1 MANFFS
7 VHPNEK
13 KLLAIIDNMH
23 DFLKGTRV
31 PENLRGVIKDD
42 ITRFAYPFLN
52 GIGNIVLN
60 NTNNIMDYIK
70 QLTNRK
76 VSAISTIEDETVSY
90 YEQKY
95 KAELRTNKRKKYTY
109 DDLYNEINTIF
120 NNNVDEFLTSISDID
135 IVELEFDN
143 GASFATFP
151 IDKKK
156 KIGEFITKFYF
167 PQSDDQNNEINF
179 TFDGGSGIFNK
190 FLETFE
196 QCKNLII
203 PQNISDS
210 ACTTIGHFNKSPTRI
225 IYKFPISTSTP
236 DGARYNCSSNVLT
249 DGIFDIYFTD
259 NQFGA
264 GKKNTAFDFNIEK
277 ISPNSIV
284 SLKYDENTNQGPGVT
299 YLAKCM
305 YHNGGI
311 GTFPSPATSSI
322 MKINDIYT
330 RFGSDS
336 NKDEYKKLLLDMKR
350 DGDWGPPDACNKLIE
365 SGMQKIVLGSG
376 DRLCNLK
383 TRFEQLN
390 CVYINDDELILYRFQ
405 RDQHMLLN
413 VISSH
418 INTIEDAID
427 SLNELPI
434 LNHDFSVLETLSKCG
449 ITKNFRFKSDTIG
462 VSSYIG
468 NFILETIC
476 SYISQLKKL
485 YADYNAITIVDITE
499 QEERNSIGKLISHF
513 VFMKNALKYIVPYVK
528 DLDSNISATP
538 TPIEFEND
546 GNNYNITI
554 DNDNVI
560 INKINSDNSSEE
572 DSKLTDL
579 INERDTKI
587 ATDASISKISKI
599 LNIRYNENGTIK
611 PWGELV
617 TDGNFF
623 AKTIDSKHHYP
634 NSYDYDSLEKI
645 DKGIK
650 TIFSYKTARGDG
662 DVRPSRTA
670 KTVNYA
676 DNPIMIN
683 FFQASLKIQGILFP
697 STDPVAAEI
706 QRNNSNNLIFNMLKQ
721 FSIFYPNTQPRP
733 LDLSIYATEIGYYND
748 MYMSRCK
755 YWIERSEIQQPQLTR
770 GGSIDNYKIQS
781 GGDLTKDQI
790 EFLNMSIREIN
801 WYIINSMPLYELDII
816 DHNPKLNPG
825 YINEI
830 LCTADIMLE
839 EFIIFYLDGD
849 ESFLYNSLDSIYEL
863 EFIITIIMNEFPNSL
878 GYLIGQET
886 PLLKQQF
893 SVPILT
899 TIVENILKQDN
910 SRLLGKLL
918 RVAEKAPMYREYN
931 KKPVFFTLLNNY
943 LLRNNIETTEVE
955 GKLYTY
961 TDEDL
966 YFSFVERIMN
976 NDLYSPLE
984 NTIRDNDEED
994 KYISVAF
1001 LDNFINFFNQESND
1015 PDEYE
1020 EGIPVGVDDND
1031 NSSVVSESTLLEQS
1045 QGDDLDDTDNERDP
1059 DDIRINNNNT
1069 IVFPYPKQGTTF
1081 GDYVPKPYNNDNLSL
1096 KSPLDSQMRY
1106 NGDEDQSN
1114 SPRSNLSPRSDIL
1127 SSIRKLFRS
1136 PNKGINLPYEKKK
1149 RVVEAIQKQNAAK
1162 AKQVYKKRNI
1172 PTLIGWGGTRKN
1184 KRKQPK
1190 KYKSYNRKIKTKTN
1204 RKSNRK
1210 SKKHTKSKTKRKPNK
1225 TQRKH
1230 R

>member
-13 KLLAIIDNMH
+13 KLLAIIDNIH

-52 GIGNIVLN
+52 GIDNIVLN

-76 VSAISTIEDETVSY
+76 VSVISSIEDETVSY

-109 DDLYNEINTIF
+109 DDLYNEIDTKF

-156 KIGEFITKFYF
+156 KLGEFITKFYF

-311 GTFPSPATSSI
+311 GTFPSPSTSSI

-330 RFGSDS
+330 GFGSGS

-468 NFILETIC
+468 NLILETIC

-485 YADYNAITIVDITE
+485 YADYNAITIVGITE
-499 QEERNSIGKLISHF
+499 QEEERNSIGNLISHF

-560 INKINSDNSSEE
+560 INKINSDNSSEAV
-572 DSKLTDL
+572 SNLTDL

-587 ATDASISKISKI
+587 ATGASISKISKI
-599 LNIRYNENGTIK
+599 LNIRYNDDNTIK

-676 DNPIMIN
+676 DNSIMIN

-697 STDPVAAEI
+697 STDPVTDDV
-706 QRNNSNNLIFNMLKQ
+706 QNYSNNLIFNMLKQ
-721 FSIFYPNTQPRP
+721 FSIFYSNTEPTRS
-733 LDLSIYATEIGYYND
+733 DLSLYATEIGYYND

-755 YWIERSEIQQPQLTR
+755 YWIEMSKIPQPTR

-816 DHNPKLNPG
+816 DRNPKLNPG

-849 ESFLYNSLDSIYEL
+849 ESFLYNSLDSINEL

-893 SVPILT
+893 SVSILN
-899 TIVENILKQDN
+899 TIVEHILEQDN

-918 RVAEKAPMYREYN
+918 RVAEKAPMYTEYI

-943 LLRNNIETTEVE
+943 LLRNNIETIEVE

-1001 LDNFINFFNQESND
+1001 LDNFINFFNPESID

-1020 EGIPVGVDDND
+1020 EGIAIPVDGDDND
-1031 NSSVVSESTLLEQS
+1031 NSSVVSESTLPQQS
-1045 QGDDLDDTDNERDP
+1045 QGDDFDDTDNEP
-1059 DDIRINNNNT
+1059 EPDIRINNNT
-1069 IVFPYPKQGTTF
+1069 IVFQPKQGNTF
-1081 GDYVPKPYNNDNLSL
+1081 WDYVRKPYNDYLSL

-1114 SPRSNLSPRSDIL
+1114 SPRSVSLP
-1127 SSIRKLFRS
+1127 SIRKLFRR
-1136 PNKGINLPYEKKK
+1136 PNTFKTGINIPYEKKI
-1149 RVVEAIQKQNAAK
+1149 REVEAIQKQNAAK
-1162 AKQVYKKRNI
+1162 AKQVYEKRKI
-1172 PTLIGWGGTRKN
+1172 QPLIGWGGTRKN

-1190 KYKSYNRKIKTKTN
+1190 KYKSYNRKIKTKTKTN
-1204 RKSNRK
+1204 RKSNCK
-1210 SKKHTKSKTKRKPNK
+1210 SKKHNKSKAKRKPNK